1 MKTNMSNLLKTGLL
15 MAAIMALFGAVG
27 AAVGGSQGMLLA
39 LLLGGGMNFF
49 AYWFSAAMVLRM
61 YGAREV
67 DAQSAPQFYGLVQEL
82 AERAELPMPR
92 VYLIDESQ
100 PNAFATGR
108 NPEHAAVA
116 ATTGLLQVL
125 STREL
130 RGVMAHELAH
140 VKHRDILTSTVTA
153 SIAGAIATLANFGML
168 FGGRDDDNRNPVFAI
183 LILILAPVAAMLIQ
197 FAISRSREYDA
208 DRGGAAISGDPQA
221 LASALAKI
229 DRYARGL
236 PLATAEANPSTAQM
250 MIVNPLSGGG
260 IAGLFSTHPSTEE
273 RVARLLAL
281 A

>member
-1 MKTNMSNLLKTGLL
+1 MKTIMSNLLKTGLL

-27 AAVGGSQGMLLA
+27 AAVGGAQGMLLA
-39 LLLGGGMNFF
+39 LALGAGLNFF
-49 AYWFSAAMVLRM
+49 AYWFSDAMVLRM

-82 AERAELPMPR
+82 AARADLPMPL

-116 ATTGLLQVL
+116 ATAGLL
-125 STREL
+125 
-130 RGVMAHELAH
+130 
-140 VKHRDILTSTVTA
+140 
-153 SIAGAIATLANFGML
+153 
-168 FGGRDDDNRNPVFAI
+168 
-183 LILILAPVAAMLIQ
+183 
-197 FAISRSREYDA
+197 
-208 DRGGAAISGDPQA
+208 QA

-236 PLATAEANPSTAQM
+236 PLATAEANPATAQM

-273 RVARLLAL
+273 RVSRLLAL
-281 A
+281 G

>member
-1 MKTNMSNLLKTGLL
+1 M
-15 MAAIMALFGAVG
+15 
-27 AAVGGSQGMLLA
+27 
-39 LLLGGGMNFF
+39 
-49 AYWFSAAMVLRM
+49 
-61 YGAREV
+61 
-67 DAQSAPQFYGLVQEL
+67 
-82 AERAELPMPR
+82 
-92 VYLIDESQ
+92 
-100 PNAFATGR
+100 
-108 NPEHAAVA
+108 
-116 ATTGLLQVL
+116 
-125 STREL
+125 
-130 RGVMAHELAH
+130 
-140 VKHRDILTSTVTA
+140 
-153 SIAGAIATLANFGML
+153 
-168 FGGRDDDNRNPVFAI
+168 
-183 LILILAPVAAMLIQ
+183 LILILAPIAAMLIQ

>member
-1 MKTNMSNLLKTGLL
+1 MGNVLKTGLL

-27 AAVGGSQGMLLA
+27 AAVGGAQGMLLA
-39 LLLGGGMNFF
+39 LALGAGMNFF
-49 AYWFSAAMVLRM
+49 AYWFSDAMVLRM

-67 DAQSAPQFYGLVQEL
+67 DAHSAPQFYGLVHEL
-82 AERAELPMPR
+82 AARAGLPMPR
-92 VYLIDESQ
+92 VYLIDEAQ

-108 NPEHAAVA
+108 NPEHAALA

-125 STREL
+125 TMREL

-153 SIAGAIATLANFGML
+153 SIAGAISTLANFGMF
-168 FGGRDDDNRNPVFAI
+168 FGGRDDDRNPVFAI
-183 LILILAPVAAMLIQ
+183 LILILAPISAMLIQ

-229 DRYARGL
+229 DRHARGL
-236 PLATAEANPSTAQM
+236 PLPTAEAHPSTAQM